1 MKIWANCIVHNEENF
16 IWFALMSVVDYV
28 DKILIWD
35 SGSTD
40 KTVEIIREVIKE
52 KGDKIEFKE
61 VGVLDKIDFTKM
73 RQVQLERSHCD
84 WILVLD
90 GDEVWWEESIK
101 KLVETINKKGS
112 RVDAVISPFYTMTG
126 DIYHYQKESAGQ
138 YEIAGKKGH
147 ITIRAINHKIE
158 GLHLEGPYGEE
169 AYVDGAGV
177 PVQKRD
183 PAKLLFLDAPFMH
196 LTHLKRSSIDD
207 HRKLKYD
214 KGLKFNKSF
223 PEVFYLKRP
232 VGIAS
237 PWKVRS
243 RLYEVI
249 SLSKKVLKVL
259 LEPR

>member
-16 IWFALMSVVDYV
+16 IWYAVMSVIDYV

-61 VGVLDKIDFTKM
+61 IGVLNKIDFTKM
-73 RQVQLERSHCD
+73 RQAQLERSHCD

-90 GDEVWWEESIK
+90 GDEVWWNDSIK
-101 KLVETINKKGS
+101 RVVDLVKTKGKEI
-112 RVDAVISPFYTMTG
+112 DAIVNPFYNMVG
-126 DIYHYQKESAGQ
+126 DIYHYQSEDAGR
-138 YEIAGKKGH
+138 YEIAGRRGH
-147 ITIRAINHKIE
+147 LTIRAFNRRIP
-158 GLHLEGPYGEE
+158 GLHLAGPYGEE
-169 AYVDGAGV
+169 TYVDGDEK
-177 PVQKRD
+177 PIQQRD
-183 PAKLLFLDAPFMH
+183 PEKILFMDAPFLH

-243 RLYEVI
+243 KLYEVL
-249 SLSKKVLKVL
+249 SLGKKLLKVI
-259 LEPR
+259 LEAE